1 MAQTTM
7 RITRV
12 SPVLCGMP
20 VTVLMAPARS
30 GVARENVVAVPA
42 RSAKTAIRSMSFPA
56 RPSTLF
62 PRTGRQASEYF

>member
-1 MAQTTM
+1 MGV
-7 RITRV
+7 TRF
-12 SPVLCGMP
+12 VLKRP